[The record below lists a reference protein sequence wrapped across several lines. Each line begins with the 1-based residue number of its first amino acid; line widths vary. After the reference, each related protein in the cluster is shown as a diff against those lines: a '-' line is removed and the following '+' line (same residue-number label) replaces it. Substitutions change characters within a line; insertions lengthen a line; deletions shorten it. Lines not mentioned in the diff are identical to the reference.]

1 MDDPIQ
7 HAVTEAA
14 PELAPAP
21 LRFERRLHD
30 RWASRGIATAYRV
43 AGQRF
48 GERHVLRLL
57 DESYEGLGAL
67 TSRPLE
73 PGAVVSVG
81 FATLGYHARSG
92 VVLRCAPCG
101 EGYRV
106 AIRFE
111 ARMAA

>member
-1 MDDPIQ
+1 VDEPIQ
-7 HAVTEAA
+7 HGVTEVD
-14 PELAPAP
+14 PEPAPAP

-73 PGAVVSVG
+73 PGAVISVG
-81 FATLGYHARSG
+81 FAALGHPAKSG

-101 EGYRV
+101 DGYRV

-111 ARMAA
+111 TRMAA